1 MDGRNIPVYLHL
13 HSLQSSS
20 STISTLLWAPL
31 TNWLT
36 ICTGCRVTWI
46 SVLIIWFPFVN
57 LFTALFNCNWGL
69 GLRLK
74 VNHVHFTLVG
84 WLVGQWNAVYSQ
96 CRDEEADEGE
106 KWIFKSKK
114 HFWRTFKNKDI
125 LLAIKMVIHRH
136 LWNIK
141 TLNYIRTPHYQ
152 SLNDSLATRHNKFT
166 EGGYT
171 SVVSV
176 VVVWNLL
183 PLADCLGSVLFCC
196 WRRN

>member
-1 MDGRNIPVYLHL
+1 MLCCCSSPRHLFLFRAKRVKWHPRAMSFIMTWFRRDMDKWRRVLGEGRVGGFEQQIIATSSFLIVPSMDGRNIPVYLHL
-13 HSLQSSS
+13 HSLQSPP

-74 VNHVHFTLVG
+74 VNHVHFTLVVG

-96 CRDEEADEGE
+96 CRDEEADERERNEYFSRRSTFGE
-106 KWIFKSKK
+106 LS
-114 HFWRTFKNKDI
+114 RT
-125 LLAIKMVIHRH
+125 
-136 LWNIK
+136 K
-141 TLNYIRTPHYQ
+141 T
-152 SLNDSLATRHNKFT
+152 F
-166 EGGYT
+166 
-171 SVVSV
+171 
-176 VVVWNLL
+176 
-183 PLADCLGSVLFCC
+183 C
-196 WRRN
+196 WR